1 MDLIALLQ
9 QIAVPRPN
17 HGDAVDN
24 TARFLVQWLAGWG
37 IDAQVQAFVLR
48 PWIMLAVAV
57 ALVLCALF
65 FVIAIVKKRPKIAL
79 VLSLGMPLLL
89 VAELEQ
95 FTPIVSWIGSKPG
108 SNIVVQ
114 YRVPQPAQE
123 IVLMAH
129 YDAKS
134 DFWDHEQRARVY
146 RLMPAFFGLAI
157 ALALWTFAVRRR
169 PALGHGAPRAVALA
183 LATLYLGYACMVALG
198 FGGFVFVDKQRD
210 SPGTV
215 DNATSVTAL
224 LALAKDIQQGQVA
237 LGTSNVTIV
246 LTGGEEVILQGAH
259 HYVQERLQRGID
271 PKVPVALVNLE
282 LVGQAGALSYARGNG
297 VFLKFHAP
305 DPTLRTQIGAAWK
318 AVSGKDMVEGPLS
331 TNDAERFHAA
341 GLPAITIGHNG
352 LPGPGWGGLHSE
364 TDDLA
369 RVDAKNLELTVHM
382 LKQFITSQTG
392 RTAR

>member
-17 HGDAVDN
+17 HGEAVDAM
-24 TARFLVQWLAGWG
+24 ARFLVQWLGGWG

-48 PWIMLAVAV
+48 PWIMLILAAV
-57 ALVLCALF
+57 LVLCAALF
-65 FVIAIVKKRPKIAL
+65 VVAIVKKRPKTAL
-79 VLSLGMPLLL
+79 LLALGVPLLL

-95 FTPIVSWIGSKPG
+95 FIPVVSWIGSKPG
-108 SNIVVQ
+108 SNIVVE
-114 YRVPQPAQE
+114 YHVPQPARE
-123 IVLMAH
+123 IVFMAH
-129 YDAKS
+129 YDSKS
-134 DFWDHEQRARVY
+134 DFWDHEQRAQVY
-146 RLMPAFFGLAI
+146 RLMLPFFGLAI

-169 PALGHGAPRAVALA
+169 PALGHGAPRAVAVA
-183 LATLYLGYACMVALG
+183 LAALYLGYACMVALG
-198 FGGFVFVDKQRD
+198 FGGFVFVDQRHD

-224 LALAKDIQQGQVA
+224 LALAKNIQQHKVN

-259 HYVQERLQRGID
+259 HYVNERLQRGLD
-271 PKVPVALVNLE
+271 PDVPLALVNLE
-282 LVGQAGALSYARGNG
+282 LVGQAGSSSYARGSG

-305 DPTLRTQIGAAWK
+305 DPALRTQIGAAWK
-318 AVSGKDMVEGPLS
+318 AVSGQDMVEGASS

-352 LPGPGWGGLHSE
+352 LPGPGHGGLHAD

-369 RVDAKNLELTVHM
+369 RVDAKNLELTVLM
-382 LKQFITSQTG
+382 LETFITSF
-392 RTAR
+392 